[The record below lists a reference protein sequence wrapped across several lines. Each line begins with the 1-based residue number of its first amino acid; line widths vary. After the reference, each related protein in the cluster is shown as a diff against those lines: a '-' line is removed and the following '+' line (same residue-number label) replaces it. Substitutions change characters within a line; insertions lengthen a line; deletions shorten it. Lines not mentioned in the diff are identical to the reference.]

1 MDQAEFKTQLKG
13 TIEHLESEFRTLRTG
28 RAHPGIIEELPI
40 EAYGNMTTIKGVAS
54 ITVADPRTLL
64 IDPWDKSLVSAV
76 EKAIQD
82 SDQGLNPQSDGKV
95 LRIPVPQ
102 PTEETRKEMVKV
114 MKKMTEEARIR
125 IRRARDDA
133 KSTIIRRE
141 KDKEISED
149 DRYHLQELLESD
161 VKDYNNKVEELSK
174 IKEGE
179 IMKV

>member
-1 MDQAEFKTQLKG
+1 MDQAELKAQLKSA
-13 TIEHLESEFRTLRTG
+13 IEHLESEFRTLRTG
-28 RAHPGIIEELPI
+28 RAHPGMIEELPI

-76 EKAIQD
+76 EKAIRD

-102 PTEETRKEMVKV
+102 PTEETRKEMVRV
-114 MKKMTEEARIR
+114 MKKMAEESRIR
-125 IRRARDDA
+125 IRRIRDDA

-141 KDKEISED
+141 KNKEISED
-149 DRYHLQELLESD
+149 DRYHLQELLEAD
-161 VKDYNNKVEELSK
+161 IKEYNTKVESLSK
-174 IKEGE
+174 EKESD